1 MALPAPAAI
10 EATNQS
16 VAGYARDLAR
26 RHGVAFSRDAADE
39 LAEAATILA
48 DNELPPADATD
59 DLLVALG
66 RARVLTA
73 DQVVHLIIQHHRET
87 R

>member
-1 MALPAPAAI
+1 MAFPASAS
-10 EATNQS
+10 EVTGRS
-16 VAGYARDLAR
+16 VAGYARDLAH
-26 RHGVAFSRDAADE
+26 RHGVTVLRDGADE

-66 RARVLTA
+66 RAGVLTA
-73 DQVVHLIIQHHRET
+73 DEVVQLTIQHHREI